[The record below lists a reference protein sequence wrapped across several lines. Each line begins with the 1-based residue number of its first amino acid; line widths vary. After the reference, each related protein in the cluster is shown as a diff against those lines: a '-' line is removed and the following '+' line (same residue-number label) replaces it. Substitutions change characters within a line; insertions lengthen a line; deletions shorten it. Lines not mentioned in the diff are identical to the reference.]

1 MCAFRL
7 KSHLLRAISAIAAAA
22 IFEAALAGSVL
33 VETKAEYL
41 AASKRLQPGDAI
53 VLANGV
59 WEDFEILLDAEGTAD
74 RPITLAAQDK
84 GKVIL
89 SGRSNLRLAGEHL
102 VVRGLVFRDGHT
114 PTKEVI
120 AFRRSKERLA
130 NNSRVTEVVVDRFS
144 NPERFETDFWVMMYG
159 KNNRFDHNHLEGK
172 SNAGVTMAVRLDSAG
187 SIDNRHRID
196 HNYFGPRPIL
206 GANGGETLRI
216 GTSKHSLQNSNTVVE
231 RNFFDRCNGELEVVS
246 NKSGG
251 NVFRGN
257 LFWESRG
264 TLTLRHGNGNLIE
277 GNVFIGNGV
286 DHAGGV
292 RVINKDQI
300 VRNNYFSGLTGHRFG
315 GALVI
320 MNGVPDSPINRYHR
334 VENALIENNSIID
347 SNHIEMAAGSDEERS
362 AVPVNSVF
370 RNNLIVNRAA
380 KDSIAAHDDI
390 GGIAFSN
397 NVLSGVI
404 EAPAEAG
411 FRSEAVE
418 LKKTGNGLLFPGGEA
433 LRGIGAPAG
442 LEVLN
447 KDDTGVSWYP
457 KPGRRKGFDSGGART
472 IEPGPDALAKAV
484 AAAGPGD
491 AIALLPGEY
500 QVAKIIEVGR
510 PITIKAAQENPKPL
524 VRFERSALFELAEG
538 GSLKLEGLAI
548 TGEDAPDA
556 YGNAAIRTAN
566 RSLLGN
572 YRLSVVNCSVANLNV
587 NHSFDFFRA
596 GRHTFAHRIE
606 ILGSSF
612 SNITGHVLSLAREMD
627 DLGIYNGEYVA
638 IADSSFRN
646 IDKSVANLYRGGTD
660 ESTFGPHFQLTGA
673 VLEKVGRGSRNKTA
687 ASIRLLGVQRA
698 QIRSNRFLDSE
709 PIRITHTVGDPVSI
723 IAQNKFASTA
733 APIVTDG

>member
-1 MCAFRL
+1 MKNRSFKA
-7 KSHLLRAISAIAAAA
+7 ASAIAAAA
-22 IFEAALAGSVL
+22 VCGAAFAGDGSVL
-33 VETKAEYL
+33 VGTKAEYF
-41 AASKRLQPGDAI
+41 AASKQLQPGDVI

-59 WEDFEILLDAEGTAD
+59 WEDFEIVLDAEGTAEK
-74 RPITLAAQDK
+74 PISLTAQDK
-84 GKVIL
+84 GKVVL

-102 VVRGLVFRDGHT
+102 VVRGLVFRNGHT

-120 AFRRSKERLA
+120 AFRRNKEHLA
-130 NNSRVTEVVVDRFS
+130 NNSRVTEVVVDRFN

-216 GTSKHSLQNSNTVVE
+216 GTSKHSMQNSNTIVE
-231 RNFFDRCNGELEVVS
+231 RNFFDRCNGELEVIS
-246 NKSGG
+246 SKSGG
-251 NVFRGN
+251 NLFRGN

-264 TLTLRHGNGNLIE
+264 TLTLRHGNGNLVE
-277 GNVFIGNGV
+277 NNVFFGNGV
-286 DHAGGV
+286 DHSGGI
-292 RVINKDQI
+292 RIINKDQI
-300 VRNNYFSGLTGHRFG
+300 VRNNYFSELTGQRFA

-347 SNHIEMAAGSDEERS
+347 SNHIEFAAGSDQERT
-362 AVPVNSVF
+362 AVPVNTVF

-390 GGIAFSN
+390 SGIAFRN
-397 NVLSGVI
+397 NVLFGATT
-404 EAPAEAG
+404 APSESG
-411 FRSEAVE
+411 FRRAEVE
-418 LKKTGNGLLFPGGEA
+418 LNDAGNGLLFPGDEE
-433 LRGIGAPAG
+433 LRGIGAPAD

-457 KPGRRKGFDSGGART
+457 KPGRRMEFDSGRT
-472 IEPGPDALAKAV
+472 WTIKPGPDALAAAV
-484 AAAGPGD
+484 EAAGPGD

-500 QVAKIIEVGR
+500 AATKIIEIRR
-510 PITIKAAQENPKPL
+510 PLTIRAAQEGPKPL

-538 GSLKLEGLAI
+538 GSLKLKGLAI
-548 TGEDAPDA
+548 NGEDAPDA
-556 YGNAAIRTAN
+556 YGNTAIRTVN
-566 RSLLGN
+566 RSILGN
-572 YRLSVVNCSVANLNV
+572 YRLSVVNCSVADLNV

-596 GRHTFAHRIE
+596 GRHTFAQRIE
-606 ILGSSF
+606 ILGSDF
-612 SNITGHVLSLAREMD
+612 SNVTGHVLSLARETD
-627 DLGIYNGEYVA
+627 DLGIYNGEYVR

-646 IDKSVANLYRGGTD
+646 IGKSVADVYRGGTD

-673 VLEKVGRGSRNKTA
+673 TLERVGRGPRNKTV

-698 QIRSNRFLDSE
+698 EIRSNRFLDSE
-709 PIRITHTVGDPVSI
+709 PIRVVHTVGDPVAI
-723 IAQNKFASTA
+723 IAQNEFSSTA
-733 APIVTDG
+733 APILSDD